1 MSSFKKLIQQV
12 VAVSALGVAGVASA
26 TPLAMGDLVEV
37 GNVSGSVFTPTP
49 IAGDANGLYSGVSFS
64 LNGGASS
71 SVVAGMFSLD
81 YSHNGTQWTNFLS
94 FCLEP
99 EVYLTPFSNPYTVTS
114 VGNAGSPAYPAD
126 LISELWGRHRDSVTD
141 DVSAAAF
148 QVALWELSF
157 GTTDLNLSTGAFA
170 LTSTGAVTSLASTWI
185 ASLNGT
191 GPKATDLLVLVN
203 NQKLEDRQDLI
214 TRNVPEPSTLTLLA
228 LALLAVGMSGYR
240 SKRVANLTV
249 RS

>member
-1 MSSFKKLIQQV
+1 MSSFKSLIKQV
-12 VAVSALGVAGVASA
+12 VAVSALGVAGVTSA
-26 TPLAMGDLVEV
+26 TPLALGDLVEV

-49 IAGDANGLYSGVSFS
+49 VAGDANGLYSGVSLS

-81 YSHNGTQWTNFLS
+81 YSHNGTDWTNFLS

-126 LISELWGRHRDSVTD
+126 LISELWGRHYDSVTD

-148 QVALWELSF
+148 QVALWELSY
-157 GTTDLNLSTGAFA
+157 GSTDLNLSTGAFA
-170 LTSTGAVTSLASTWI
+170 LTSGGSVASLASSWI

-191 GPKATDLLVLVN
+191 GPKASGLVVLVN
-203 NQKLEDRQDLI
+203 NQKLEDRQDLL
-214 TRNVPEPSTLTLLA
+214 TRNVPEPGTLTLLA
-228 LALLAVGMSGYR
+228 LALLAVGTYSQRTRRAASLTLR
-240 SKRVANLTV
+240 S
-249 RS
+249 